1 MNDEPTD
8 AVAPAPTRRSRQT
21 ARPVPPPLP
30 HTEPVALIEPAAPSG
45 AVPAPVAASTVN
57 ESGPG
62 AASALGLDT
71 PAHVA
76 PEPDA
81 PTPDAHAPDAL
92 IPASTE
98 LAWAPPAPRRPPA
111 LAGWALTVAI
121 TGLIVSLVVGWG
133 FPVGIIA
140 IITAI
145 AALRRPGRR
154 RQAAG
159 WALALGILSILYSAL
174 WIAVAA
180 SQGPLF

>member
-1 MNDEPTD
+1 M
-8 AVAPAPTRRSRQT
+8 
-21 ARPVPPPLP
+21 PPPLP
-30 HTEPVALIEPAAPSG
+30 HTEPVALVEPAAPSG

-62 AASALGLDT
+62 AVSVLGLDI
-71 PAHVA
+71 PAVVD
-76 PEPDA
+76 PEPGA
-81 PTPDAHAPDAL
+81 PTPHAPDA
-92 IPASTE
+92 ASQTSPE

-111 LAGWALTVAI
+111 LAGWALAVAI

-180 SQGPLF
+180 SRGALF

>member
-1 MNDEPTD
+1 M
-8 AVAPAPTRRSRQT
+8 A
-21 ARPVPPPLP
+21 PPLP

-62 AASALGLDT
+62 AVSVLGLDI
-71 PAHVA
+71 PAVVD
-76 PEPDA
+76 PEPGA
-81 PTPDAHAPDAL
+81 HTPDAHAPDA
-92 IPASTE
+92 PDAASQTSPE

-111 LAGWALTVAI
+111 LAGWALAVAI

-140 IITAI
+140 IVTAI
-145 AALRRPGRR
+145 GALRRPGRR

-180 SQGPLF
+180 SRGALF

>member
-1 MNDEPTD
+1 M
-8 AVAPAPTRRSRQT
+8 
-21 ARPVPPPLP
+21 PPPLP
-30 HTEPVALIEPAAPSG
+30 HTEPVALVEPAAPSG

-62 AASALGLDT
+62 AVSVLGLDI
-71 PAHVA
+71 PAVVD
-76 PEPDA
+76 PEPGA
-81 PTPDAHAPDAL
+81 PTPGAHTPGAHAPDVHA
-92 IPASTE
+92 PDAAPQTSPE

-111 LAGWALTVAI
+111 LAGWALAVAI

-180 SQGPLF
+180 SRGALF